1 MELFRLMG
9 TIAVSNGEANDA
21 IDETTGKASSASGT
35 MVGAFKKIG
44 AAVMTYFAADKIIDF
59 GKKCMETAASVKA
72 MNSQFEQTF
81 GDMEQVATDAIG
93 RVADA
98 SNILDT
104 RLQGVGT
111 SIYAFAKTTG
121 MESTEALGMMER
133 ALQVTADSA
142 AYYDRSL
149 EDTAESLKSFL
160 KGNFENDAALGLSC
174 TETTRNAK
182 ANELYGKSFKD
193 LSEAQKQLTLLA
205 MVEEANELSG
215 AMGQAAR
222 EGDGWENVMGNLKE
236 AWKQFQ
242 AVVGTPIL
250 EAVVPV
256 IKQLTEG
263 LSGMGGTA
271 ETLGSIFSSIIEPLV
286 GIGQTLAP
294 VLLELINT
302 ILPVLLDV
310 INTLLPPI
318 AEIVSKLL
326 PALMGILSPILNALK
341 PILDLLT
348 PIINLVMTLLEP
360 ITQVINSILPVLIEL
375 LQAVMPVLTEIIGAI
390 LPVLSDLISQLLPPL
405 MTIINAVFSI
415 LKPVLEALLPVIQA
429 LLNVL
434 MPIIQLVISAITPF
448 MELVA
453 KAIEPLIGVL
463 VKLIESAL
471 SIVQPILEAIISMLG
486 AVLSP
491 LLEALMP
498 ILGAVLMALSPL
510 LEALTTL
517 LMAILEPLIPIIETV
532 AKMLGY
538 VLGNAINALMPLI
551 EGIITVF
558 NGLIQFIV
566 GVFTGDWEK
575 AWNGIVELFKGIV
588 NIIPTIF
595 ESVINVVIGLING
608 IIDGINGLTGAV
620 GINLIPKLPEV
631 DFPPLLEEGGVLEK
645 GQVGF
650 LEGNGAEAVVPLEH
664 NKKWIA
670 NVARDMQGAG
680 IGGGAESQQLLQD
693 ILQELKALNDDLY
706 EKMVDALCSG
716 VKLDIDNR
724 EFARLVKGVV

>member
-1 MELFRLMG
+1 MPIFFNTQKKGGIPKMELFKLMG
-9 TIAVSNGEANDA
+9 TIAISNGDANSA
-21 IDETTGKASSASGT
+21 IDETTGKASSASNT

-44 AAVMTYFAADKIIDF
+44 AAVAMYFTADKIIDF
-59 GKKCMETAASVKA
+59 GTACVETAASVKA
-72 MNSQFEQTF
+72 MNSQFAQTF
-81 GDMEQVATDAIG
+81 SGMEQDATDAIG

-98 SNILDT
+98 SNILDS

-111 SIYAFAKTTG
+111 SIFAFAKTTG
-121 MESTEALGMMER
+121 MESADALGLMER

-182 ANELYGKSFKD
+182 ANELYGQSFKD

-222 EGDGWENVMGNLKE
+222 EGDGWENVMGNLQE
-236 AWKQFQ
+236 SWKQFQ
-242 AVVGTPIL
+242 ATVGAPIL

-256 IKQLTEG
+256 IQQITEG
-263 LSGMGGTA
+263 LSGMDGIA
-271 ETLGSIFSSIIEPLV
+271 DTLGSVFTAIVQPLAT
-286 GIGQTLAP
+286 IGQAVAP

-310 INTLLPPI
+310 INMILPPI
-318 AEIVSKLL
+318 TEIISKLL
-326 PALMGILSPILNALK
+326 PVLMGILSPILELLK

-348 PIINLVMTLLEP
+348 PILDLVLILLDPIIKLVQTL
-360 ITQVINSILPVLIEL
+360 LPVLI
-375 LQAVMPVLTEIIGAI
+375 
-390 LPVLSDLISQLLPPL
+390 S
-405 MTIINAVFSI
+405 
-415 LKPVLEALLPVIQA
+415 VLE
-429 LLNVL
+429 
-434 MPIIQLVISAITPF
+434 PIIQLFISLITPII
-448 MELVA
+448 ELVSTA
-453 KAIEPLIGVL
+453 LEPLMDVL
-463 VKLIESAL
+463 VTLIESVL
-471 SIVQPILEAIISMLG
+471 SILQPILDAIVSLLG
-486 AVLSP
+486 AVLTP
-491 LLEALMP
+491 LIEALMP
-498 ILGAVLMALSPL
+498 ILEAVLMALSPL

-517 LMAILEPLIPIIETV
+517 LMAILEPLIPIIESV
-532 AKMLGY
+532 AKMLGS

-551 EGIITVF
+551 EGIIGVF
-558 NGLIQFIV
+558 NGLIEFIV

-620 GINLIPKLPEV
+620 GINVIPKLPEV

-645 GQVGF
+645 GQVGI

-670 NVARDMQGAG
+670 SVARDMQVAG
-680 IGGGAESQQLLQD
+680 IGGGTESQQVLQD
-693 ILQELKALNDDLY
+693 ILQELKTLNDDLY